1 MLSVCIP
8 IYNVLVYDLLCELRT
23 QIKEFDLACEII
35 CIDDNSNETTKLAN
49 IPAVAFCDQTIQ
61 LKKNIGRSAIRNLFL
76 EYAQY
81 PYLLFL
87 DCDVSIPDSN
97 FLKNYLDS
105 LQGKYKVI
113 CGGHRYTKQEPE
125 KKYLLKWNYGRKRES
140 KSLKERLKKPQKSF
154 MPSNFVIQKDIFAE
168 NPFDTRLSQYGHEDT
183 LFAYHL
189 SKAGI
194 KFQHIANAVE
204 ISDLELNESY
214 LNKTEQGIYNLK
226 KILEYTDYDKQ
237 LIENVSLLRFYF
249 KSKRNGSLLLFSAFF
264 ALFDGWI
271 RKKLLIGSTS
281 LFLFDLF
288 KLSRFAK
295 VMRADTNQIIK

>member
-1 MLSVCIP
+1 I
-8 IYNVLVYDLLCELRT
+8 DE
-23 QIKEFDLACEII
+23 QELACEII
-35 CIDDNSNETTKLAN
+35 CIDDNSKDSIKLAN

-87 DCDVSIPDSN
+87 DCDVNISNSN
-97 FLKNYLDS
+97 FLQNYLQS
-105 LQGKYKVI
+105 IQGKYKVV
-113 CGGHRYTKQEPE
+113 CGGHLYNQKEPE

-154 MPSNFVIQKDIFAE
+154 MPSNFVIQKDILIE

-194 KFQHIANAVE
+194 QFQHISNTVE
-204 ISDLELNESY
+204 ISDLELNETY
-214 LNKTEQGIYNLK
+214 LAKTEQGIYNLK
-226 KILEYTDYDKQ
+226 KILEFTEYDKQ
-237 LIENVSLLRFYF
+237 LIETVSLLRFYF
-249 KSKRNGSLLLFSAFF
+249 KSKKNGSLLIFRAFF
-264 ALFDGWI
+264 NLFDGLI
-271 RKKLLIGSTS
+271 RKKLLNGSTS

-288 KLSRFAK
+288 KLSRFIE
-295 VMRADTNQIIK
+295 VMKTDTNQIIK